1 MFCNIENY
9 IILNQLDLNTEI
21 MYNCNLTSGF
31 DFRENIRF
39 KNVINLP
46 RIFLLYKDV
55 RTQVL
60 IFQDQIDHS

>member
-9 IILNQLDLNTEI
+9 IILNQLDLDTEI
-21 MYNCNLTSGF
+21 MHNCNLTSGF

-46 RIFLLYKDV
+46 RIFLL
-55 RTQVL
+55 
-60 IFQDQIDHS
+60 